1 MSRGIS
7 KSDKNFSFG
16 RKCPWDNENDP
27 DALVGNM
34 RGSEPLINDQTDSY
48 QLICEKYPSFRE
60 RSENVD
66 LVVEISLQPWKV
78 FKPDGVILFS
88 DILTPL
94 PGMNIPFDIVKG
106 KGPIIHSPLRTAA
119 DVDQVRE
126 FVPEEFVPYVGEA
139 LGILKGEV
147 NNEAAVLGFVGAPFT
162 LASYVVEG
170 GSSKHFSKIKS
181 LAFSQPQV
189 LHSLLQKFTTSM
201 ARYIQYQ
208 ADNGAQAVQIFD
220 SWATELSPVDF
231 EEFSLPYLKQ
241 IVDTVK
247 QTHSQLPLILYASGS
262 GGLLERLPLTGVDV
276 VSLDWTV
283 DMAEGRRRLGSDIA
297 VQGNVDP
304 GVLFGSKDFIAKRI
318 HDTVKKA
325 GNSKHILNLG
335 HGIVVGTPEENV
347 AHFFEMVTKYVD
359 TGERTEMNGP
369 ASLDY
374 QITKG
379 GTKRNHHCKNGLTV
393 KQASH
398 TRDFQKGVEMCLDA
412 KNSFFEAD
420 KGVAPFEHPLFSQ
433 DENGYTTRC
442 PTLIR
447 ARIRDR
453 STSRKFVVL
462 NHDLCEDG

>member
-1 MSRGIS
+1 MSCIYSPSFSASPSVLTKSSVNNTRQSNFLSVRCTVSEIAMEPKVSGI
-7 KSDKNFSFG
+7 
-16 RKCPWDNENDP
+16 
-27 DALVGNM
+27 
-34 RGSEPLINDQTDSY
+34 SEPLLLSAVRGERVDRPPVWLMRQAGRYMKSY

-60 RSENVD
+60 RSENID

-139 LGILKGEV
+139 LGILQREV

-247 QTHSQLPLILYASGS
+247 QTHPQLPLILYASGS

-347 AHFFEMVTKYVD
+347 AHFFEV
-359 TGERTEMNGP
+359 
-369 ASLDY
+369 
-374 QITKG
+374 
-379 GTKRNHHCKNGLTV
+379 
-393 KQASH
+393 
-398 TRDFQKGVEMCLDA
+398 A
-412 KNSFFEAD
+412 KD
-420 KGVAPFEHPLFSQ
+420 
-433 DENGYTTRC
+433 
-442 PTLIR
+442 IR
-447 ARIRDR
+447 Y
-453 STSRKFVVL
+453 
-462 NHDLCEDG
+462 